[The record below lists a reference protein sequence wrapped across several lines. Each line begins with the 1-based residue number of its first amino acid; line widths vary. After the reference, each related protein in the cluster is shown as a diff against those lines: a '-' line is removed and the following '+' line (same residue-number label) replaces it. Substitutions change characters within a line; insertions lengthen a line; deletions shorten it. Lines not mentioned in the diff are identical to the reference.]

1 MTKEELGTLIL
12 NSERQLYSTAKTIL
26 INDQDCADAIQETIV
41 KAFSKIGTLRNDKY
55 AKTWLIRILI
65 NECYTLLRKS
75 SKLVSLEGMSEMT
88 EIETDQRTDYSDLYR
103 AVNSLKE
110 ELRMPVILYY
120 IEDFNIKEIAQI
132 LEITEGEFMGLE
144 IADMEKYALSVSLM
158 NVKSYGIAIIQ
169 PAEGSSEKVE
179 TALQNFIQTQQAAQE
194 FYLQDQYEIAKDAR
208 LTQAADGS
216 WVMVMCEDA
225 TAVNDSILNA
235 LK

>member
-110 ELRMPVILYY
+110 ELRMP
-120 IEDFNIKEIAQI
+120 DFNIKEIAQI
-132 LEITEGEFMGLE
+132 LEITEGAVQKRLARARGKLKRNLQE
-144 IADMEKYALSVSLM
+144 
-158 NVKSYGIAIIQ
+158 
-169 PAEGSSEKVE
+169 SEE
-179 TALQNFIQTQQAAQE
+179 
-194 FYLQDQYEIAKDAR
+194 
-208 LTQAADGS
+208 LT
-216 WVMVMCEDA
+216 V
-225 TAVNDSILNA
+225 
-235 LK
+235 